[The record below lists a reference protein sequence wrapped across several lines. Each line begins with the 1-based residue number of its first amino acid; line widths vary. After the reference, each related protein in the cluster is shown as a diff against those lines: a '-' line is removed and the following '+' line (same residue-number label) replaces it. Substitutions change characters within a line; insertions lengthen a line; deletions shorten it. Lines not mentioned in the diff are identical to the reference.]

1 MSLYYRDPDGGNVE
15 CFVDRFTGEAADE
28 FAQTELFRNSAAGMD
43 IDCEDLLARMEDGA
57 TEETLMALDEE
68 KFAAVDLK
76 ETVQR
81 HSRLMFQ

>member
-1 MSLYYRDPDGGNVE
+1 MRAGFWPCGGNVE

-43 IDCEDLLARMEDGA
+43 IDCEELLARMEAGA

-68 KFAAVDLK
+68 KFAAVDLQ

-81 HSRLMFQ
+81 HSRMMLQ